1 MKNITLSIP
10 GMQSSH
16 CQSRVRSAIE
26 AVSGATV
33 ENLAAGE
40 LTATVANNETTAT
53 LIQAIEKAGYKVS
66 NDDEGS
72 IQDKDIGCEG

>member
-26 AVSGATV
+26 AVSGAAV

-40 LTATVANNETTAT
+40 LTATVANDETKVT

-66 NDDEGS
+66 RDNGS
-72 IQDKDIGCEG
+72 IQDRDTGCCEG